1 MTLKGFQEESFV
13 QYKKPCMF
21 LGTSKCDFKCDREC
35 GSHVCQNGELAKAP
49 AFYVPDEELYERYIN
64 NPLTSS
70 IAIGGLEPFDTI
82 MEVLLFVDYVRRFE
96 VDISDIVI
104 YTGYT
109 EEELNSK
116 FKDELNKLKTYKNI
130 YLKVGRYIP
139 NQQPRYDEVLGV
151 MLASD
156 NQYGI
161 KL

>member
-1 MTLKGFQEESFV
+1 MILKGFQEESFV

-21 LGTSKCDFKCDREC
+21 LGTSKCDFKCDKEY

-49 AFYVPDEELYERYIN
+49 AFKISNQELFTRYVT
-64 NPLTSS
+64 NPIVTS
-70 IAIGGLEPFDTI
+70 IVIGGLEPFDDIDEITDFI
-82 MEVLLFVDYVRRFE
+82 SCVRDRFGCY
-96 VDISDIVI
+96 DDIVI

-109 EEELNSK
+109 EEELEDKFPNILSWLRSK
-116 FKDELNKLKTYKNI
+116 RDIF
-130 YLKVGRYIP
+130 LKVGRYIP
-139 NQQPRYDEVLGV
+139 GQSPHYDEVLGV